1 MSLRAGLDR
10 GFDGRRL
17 QRQRLGVGRF
27 QRGAAR
33 PADQQTGGDGAQV
46 GARFIERFAE
56 IGADQALERIVRQ
69 VGRVRRI
76 AQFALQ
82 YAPQPLVMGLINGL
96 HLCTRGK

>member
-10 GFDGRRL
+10 GFDGHGL

-33 PADQQTGGDGAQV
+33 PANQQTGGDGAQV

-56 IGADQALERIVRQ
+56 IGADQALDVSCARS
-69 VGRVRRI
+69 
-76 AQFALQ
+76 AASDAL
-82 YAPQPLVMGLINGL
+82 PSLRCNTPRS
-96 HLCTRGK
+96 HW